1 MEGSNDMSSLLPVG
15 IALFVGLMMT
25 RLFKLMH
32 LKFPDVTAF
41 LLAGLVVGPYCL
53 GKLGVKGVGFIKPED
68 IEHIRVISNVAL
80 GFIAFDIGNEF
91 RLSQLKTFGKTA
103 LVVGVVQSVFATLVV
118 DVVLIALYKVLGPDK
133 LPLPVAITLGAIA
146 SATAPAATLM
156 VVRQYKAK
164 GPLTDLLLPIVAL
177 DDAVGLVIFAVSLGV
192 AQAFNGGTLTI
203 TSVAV
208 EPLIEI
214 ISSLVLGTLMGLI
227 LTGLEKLFFSNSN
240 RLSLTIAFV
249 MLTITLSNMKIQFT
263 DELLVTFSPLLV
275 CMMLGTIFCNFSEFS
290 PDIMERTEQWTSP
303 LYAAFFVIS
312 GAELDLGVLRYPSI
326 IIIGLVY
333 ILARSLGKYY
343 GARGS
348 CKAMKCDENVTKY
361 LGITLLPQAGV
372 ALGMVVTAEI
382 LGDEMSSM
390 IRNIILFSVLVYE
403 IVGPMLTKMALI
415 KAGEVAPAPSEKE
428 NRRRFKRR
436 DII

>member
-1 MEGSNDMSSLLPVG
+1 MSSLLPLG

-91 RLSQLKTFGKTA
+91 RMSQLKTFGKAA
-103 LVVGVVQSVFATLVV
+103 LVIGVVQSVFATVVV

-177 DDAVGLVIFAVSLGV
+177 DDAVGLVVFAVSLGV

-214 ISSLVLGTLMGLI
+214 ISSLVLGTFMGLI

-436 DII
+436 ETI

>member
-91 RLSQLKTFGKTA
+91 RMSQLKTFGKAA
-103 LVVGVVQSVFATLVV
+103 LVIGVVQSVFATLVV
-118 DVVLIALYKVLGPDK
+118 DVVLIALYKVLGPAK
-133 LPLPVAITLGAIA
+133 LPLPIAITLGAIA

-177 DDAVGLVIFAVSLGV
+177 DDAVGLVVFAVSLGV

-214 ISSLVLGTLMGLI
+214 ISSLVLGTFMGLI

-333 ILARSLGKYY
+333 ILARSLGKYF

-372 ALGMVVTAEI
+372 ALGMVVTAEV

-403 IVGPMLTKMALI
+403 IIGPMLTKMALI

-436 DII
+436 ETI

>member
-91 RLSQLKTFGKTA
+91 RMSQLKTFGKAA
-103 LVVGVVQSVFATLVV
+103 LVIGVVQSVFATVVV

-177 DDAVGLVIFAVSLGV
+177 DDAVGLVVFAVSLGV

-214 ISSLVLGTLMGLI
+214 ISSLVLGTFMGLI

>member
-1 MEGSNDMSSLLPVG
+1 MSSLLPVG

-91 RLSQLKTFGKTA
+91 RMSQLKTFGKAA
-103 LVVGVVQSVFATLVV
+103 LVIGVVQSVFATVVV

-177 DDAVGLVIFAVSLGV
+177 DDAVGLVVFAVSLGV

-214 ISSLVLGTLMGLI
+214 ISSLVLGTFMGLI

-436 DII
+436 ETI

>member
-91 RLSQLKTFGKTA
+91 RMSQLKTFGKAA
-103 LVVGVVQSVFATLVV
+103 LVIGVVQSVFATLVV
-118 DVVLIALYKVLGPDK
+118 DLVLIALYKVLGPDK

-177 DDAVGLVIFAVSLGV
+177 DDAVGLVVFAVSLGV

-214 ISSLVLGTLMGLI
+214 ISSLVLGTFMGLI

-372 ALGMVVTAEI
+372 ALGMVVTAEV

-403 IVGPMLTKMALI
+403 IIGPMLTKMALI

-436 DII
+436 ETI

>member
-1 MEGSNDMSSLLPVG
+1 MEGCNDMNSLLPVG

-25 RLFKLMH
+25 RLFKVMH
-32 LKFPDVTAF
+32 LNFPDVTAF

-53 GKLGVKGVGFIKPED
+53 GKLGLNGVGFIKSED

-91 RLSQLKTFGKTA
+91 RMSQLKTFGKTA
-103 LVVGVVQSVFATLVV
+103 LVIGVVQSVFATLVV
-118 DVVLIALYKVLGPDK
+118 DVVLIALYKVLGPEK

-177 DDAVGLVIFAVSLGV
+177 DDAVGLVLFAVSFGV
-192 AQAFNGGTLTI
+192 AQAFIGGTL
-203 TSVAV
+203 SVV
-208 EPLIEI
+208 SVLINPLLEI
-214 ISSLVLGTLMGLI
+214 ICSLFLGTIMGVC

-240 RLSLTIAFV
+240 RLSMTIAFV
-249 MLTITLSNMKIQFT
+249 MLTITLANMKIQFT
-263 DELLVTFSPLLV
+263 DELLVSFSPLLV

-290 PDIMERTEQWTSP
+290 PDIMERSEQWTAP

-312 GAELDLGVLRYPSI
+312 GAELDLGVFRFPSV

-333 ILARSLGKYY
+333 IISRSFGKYF
-343 GARGS
+343 GARAS
-348 CKAMKCDENVTKY
+348 CKVMKCDENVTKY

-372 ALGMVVTAEI
+372 ALGMVVTAEA
-382 LGDEMSSM
+382 LGGEMSAL

-403 IVGPMLTKMALI
+403 IIGPLLTKMSLI
-415 KAGEVAPAPSEKE
+415 KAGEVVPARSEKE

-436 DII
+436 ETI

>member
-91 RLSQLKTFGKTA
+91 RMSQLKTFGKAA
-103 LVVGVVQSVFATLVV
+103 LVIGVVQSVFATLVV

-214 ISSLVLGTLMGLI
+214 ISSLVLGTFMGLI

-372 ALGMVVTAEI
+372 ALGMVVTAEV

-436 DII
+436 ETI

>member
-68 IEHIRVISNVAL
+68 IEHIRVISNMAL

-91 RLSQLKTFGKTA
+91 RMSQLKTFGKDA
-103 LVVGVVQSVFATLVV
+103 LVIGVVQSVFATVVV

-156 VVRQYKAK
+156 VVRQYKSK

-177 DDAVGLVIFAVSLGV
+177 DDAVGLVVFAVSLGV

-214 ISSLVLGTLMGLI
+214 ISSLVLGTFMGLI

-372 ALGMVVTAEI
+372 ALGMVVTAEV
-382 LGDEMSSM
+382 LGDEMSEV

-403 IVGPMLTKMALI
+403 IIGPMLTKMALI

-436 DII
+436 ETI

>member
-91 RLSQLKTFGKTA
+91 RMSQLKTFGKAA
-103 LVVGVVQSVFATLVV
+103 LVIGVVQSVFATLVV
-118 DVVLIALYKVLGPDK
+118 DLVLIALYKVLGPDK

-177 DDAVGLVIFAVSLGV
+177 DDAVGLVVFAVSLGV

-214 ISSLVLGTLMGLI
+214 ISSLVLGTFMGLI

-372 ALGMVVTAEI
+372 ALGMVVTAEV

-436 DII
+436 ETI

>member
-1 MEGSNDMSSLLPVG
+1 MSSLLPVG

-91 RLSQLKTFGKTA
+91 RMSQLKTFGKAA
-103 LVVGVVQSVFATLVV
+103 LVIGAVQSVFATVVV

-177 DDAVGLVIFAVSLGV
+177 DDAVGLVVFAVSLGV

-203 TSVAV
+203 TSVVV

-214 ISSLVLGTLMGLI
+214 ISSLVLGTFMGLI

-372 ALGMVVTAEI
+372 ALGMVVTAEV
-382 LGDEMSSM
+382 LGDEMSGV

-436 DII
+436 ETI

>member
-91 RLSQLKTFGKTA
+91 RMSQLKTFGKDA
-103 LVVGVVQSVFATLVV
+103 LVIGVVQSVFATVVV

-177 DDAVGLVIFAVSLGV
+177 DDAVGLVVFAVSLGV

-214 ISSLVLGTLMGLI
+214 ISSLVLGTFMGLI

-333 ILARSLGKYY
+333 ILARSLGKYF
-343 GARGS
+343 GARAS
-348 CKAMKCDENVTKY
+348 SKAMKCDENVTKY

-372 ALGMVVTAEI
+372 ALGMVVTAEV
-382 LGDEMSSM
+382 LGDEMSGM

-403 IVGPMLTKMALI
+403 IIGPMLTKMALI

-436 DII
+436 ETI

>member
-91 RLSQLKTFGKTA
+91 RMSQLKTFGKAA
-103 LVVGVVQSVFATLVV
+103 LVIGVVQSVFATLVV

-214 ISSLVLGTLMGLI
+214 ISSLVLGTFMGLI

-348 CKAMKCDENVTKY
+348 CKAMMCDENVTKY

-372 ALGMVVTAEI
+372 ALGMVVTAEV

-436 DII
+436 ETI

>member
-91 RLSQLKTFGKTA
+91 RMSQLKTFGKAA

-177 DDAVGLVIFAVSLGV
+177 DDAVGLVVFAVSLGV

-214 ISSLVLGTLMGLI
+214 ISSLVLGTFMGLI

-372 ALGMVVTAEI
+372 ALGMVVTAEV

-403 IVGPMLTKMALI
+403 IIGPMLTKMALI

-436 DII
+436 ETI

>member
-1 MEGSNDMSSLLPVG
+1 MSSLLPVG

-91 RLSQLKTFGKTA
+91 RMSQLKTFGKAA
-103 LVVGVVQSVFATLVV
+103 LVIGVVQSVFATVVV

-177 DDAVGLVIFAVSLGV
+177 DDAVGLVVFAVSLGV

-214 ISSLVLGTLMGLI
+214 ISSLVLGTFMGLI

-372 ALGMVVTAEI
+372 ALGMVVTAEV
-382 LGDEMSSM
+382 LGDEMSGV

-436 DII
+436 ETI

>member
-91 RLSQLKTFGKTA
+91 RMSQLKTFGKAA
-103 LVVGVVQSVFATLVV
+103 LVIGVVQSVFATLVV
-118 DVVLIALYKVLGPDK
+118 DLVLIALYKVLGPDK

-177 DDAVGLVIFAVSLGV
+177 DDAVGLVVFAVSLGV

-214 ISSLVLGTLMGLI
+214 ISSLVLGTFMGLI

-372 ALGMVVTAEI
+372 ALGMVVTAEV
-382 LGDEMSSM
+382 LGDEMSGM

-403 IVGPMLTKMALI
+403 IIGPMLTKMALI

-436 DII
+436 ETI

>member
-91 RLSQLKTFGKTA
+91 RMSQLKTFGKAA
-103 LVVGVVQSVFATLVV
+103 LVIGVVQSVFATVVV

-177 DDAVGLVIFAVSLGV
+177 DDAVGLVVFAVSLGV

-214 ISSLVLGTLMGLI
+214 ISSLVLGTFMGLI

-372 ALGMVVTAEI
+372 ALGMVVTAEV

>member
-32 LKFPDVTAF
+32 LRFPDVTAF

-203 TSVAV
+203 TSVAID
-208 EPLIEI
+208 PFIEI
-214 ISSLVLGTLMGLI
+214 ISSLVLGTFMGLI

-240 RLSLTIAFV
+240 RLSMTIAFV
-249 MLTITLSNMKIQFT
+249 MLTITLSNLKIQFT
-263 DELLVTFSPLLV
+263 EELMVTFSPLLV
-275 CMMLGTIFCNFSEFS
+275 CMMLGTIFCNFSEYS
-290 PDIMERTEQWTSP
+290 PDIMEHTEQWAGP
-303 LYAAFFVIS
+303 LFAAFFVIS

-343 GARGS
+343 GARAS

-372 ALGMVVTAEI
+372 ALGMVVTAES
-382 LGDEMSSM
+382 LGGEMSSM

-436 DII
+436 ETI

>member
-1 MEGSNDMSSLLPVG
+1 MNSLLPVG

-25 RLFKLMH
+25 RLFKLIH
-32 LKFPDVTAF
+32 LNFPDVTAF
-41 LLAGLVVGPYCL
+41 LIAGLVVGPYCL
-53 GKLGVKGVGFIKPED
+53 GKLGVKGVGFLKPED

-103 LVVGVVQSVFATLVV
+103 LIVGIVQSVFATLVV
-118 DVVLIALYKVLGPDK
+118 DVVLISLYKVLGPEK

-177 DDAVGLVIFAVSLGV
+177 DDAVGLVVFAVSLGV
-192 AQAFNGGTLTI
+192 AQAFNGGTLTV

-214 ISSLVLGTLMGLI
+214 ISSLVLGTFMGLI

-249 MLTITLSNMKIQFT
+249 MLTITLANMKIQFT

-275 CMMLGTIFCNFSEFS
+275 CMMLGTIFCNFSDFS
-290 PDIMERTEQWTSP
+290 PDIMDRTEQWTAP

-312 GAELDLGVLRYPSI
+312 GSELDLGVLRYPSI

-333 ILARSLGKYY
+333 ILARSFGKYF
-343 GARGS
+343 GARAS

-382 LGDEMSSM
+382 LGEEIGSM

-403 IVGPMLTKMALI
+403 IIGPMLTKMALA
-415 KAGEVAPAPSEKE
+415 KAGEIAPAPSDKE

-436 DII
+436 ETV